1 MDEEKKEA
9 ISALITLLKAE
20 MQKENL
26 IFSMM
31 IDKKDVD
38 NSKLAF
44 IDKEIYLKTG
54 LAEGMAI
61 SISDSNKGLL

>member
-1 MDEEKKEA
+1 MGKEKKEV

-26 IFSMM
+26 MFGIVVDRS
-31 IDKKDVD
+31 DVD

-44 IDKEIYLKTG
+44 MDKDRYLKTG
-54 LAEGMAI
+54 LAEGVFI
-61 SISDSNKGLL
+61 SITDLNKGLL